1 VNLLTIRART
11 IRYDSGPAVLHD
23 VVLDVR
29 EAESIAVLGGNGAG
43 KTALLSW
50 ICGALPDGDGTRL
63 LGARRIGR
71 ARDAVHAG
79 VALVVQNP
87 DDQLLRPTVREDVRL
102 GPQNLGLAAE
112 EIASRT
118 DSSLR
123 ALGLTTLA
131 DRDVES
137 LSFGEQ
143 KRACLAGALAMSPK
157 LLLLDEPTAGL
168 DPAAELQF
176 CETLREL
183 TASGTAL
190 IAATH
195 AVDLVPRFADR
206 VVVLGEGR
214 VLADGPCRDVL
225 RDEALLARTH
235 LRRPWPVE
243 LWARAAPHLGS
254 SSHESPMTME
264 EVVARLASASS

>member
-1 VNLLTIRART
+1 MSLLSVRAKT
-11 IRYDSGPAVLHD
+11 IRYPGSPVVLCD
-23 VVLDVR
+23 VTLDVR
-29 EAESIAVLGGNGAG
+29 EGESLAVLGGNGAG

-50 ICGALPDGDGTRL
+50 ICGALPDEGGTRSL
-63 LGARRIGR
+63 AARRIGSP
-71 ARDAVHAG
+71 RDAVHAG
-79 VALVVQNP
+79 MALVVQNP

-102 GPQNLGLAAE
+102 GPHNLGLPAE
-112 EIASRT
+112 EIAKRT
-118 DSSLR
+118 EACLNTLRLTSLSE
-123 ALGLTTLA
+123 
-131 DRDVES
+131 RDVES

-143 KRACLAGALAMSPK
+143 KRACLAGALAMSPR

-168 DPAAELQF
+168 DPAGEVEF

-183 TASGTAL
+183 VRNGTAL

-195 AVDLVPRFADR
+195 AVDLVPRFAKR

-225 RDEALLARTH
+225 RDGTLLARAH

-243 LWARAAPHLGS
+243 LWARAAAHLDPDDD
-254 SSHESPMTME
+254 SPMTME
-264 EVVARLASASS
+264 EVVARLTLSSS